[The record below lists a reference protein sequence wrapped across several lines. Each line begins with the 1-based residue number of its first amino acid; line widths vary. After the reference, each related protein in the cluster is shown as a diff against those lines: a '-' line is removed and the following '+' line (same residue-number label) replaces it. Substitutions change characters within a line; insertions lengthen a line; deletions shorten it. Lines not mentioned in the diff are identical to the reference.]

1 MQLSG
6 KDLEETIKFLSRVF
20 SPLFTGSSEG
30 REDHSLCMRL
40 QKKERLLPWIQRQP
54 GLHGPE
60 SGICLRSICLLYL
73 QQEPEKTEMLFCAF
87 FFLTNSQVRFIDFC
101 YVAGVHVWRWE
112 KFRYIVACQRIY
124 QKPFFTNLNHPS
136 ATDQLAALAHVVVN
150 EDLPQRCFARK
161 HTNTTELPEVVFFA
175 QHTHNP
181 YTVGLCSSK
190 STKFFSFFLF

>member
-1 MQLSG
+1 
-6 KDLEETIKFLSRVF
+6 
-20 SPLFTGSSEG
+20 
-30 REDHSLCMRL
+30 
-40 QKKERLLPWIQRQP
+40 
-54 GLHGPE
+54 
-60 SGICLRSICLLYL
+60 
-73 QQEPEKTEMLFCAF
+73 MLFCAF

-175 QHTHNP
+175 QHTHKL

-190 STKFFSFFLF
+190 STKFFSFFLFFYSLFIWERESARASTSWGGAERRKNGIASSFCTLSSESSARLKPTNCKSMTWAGIKSPMPNQLHHPGAPTKFLSW